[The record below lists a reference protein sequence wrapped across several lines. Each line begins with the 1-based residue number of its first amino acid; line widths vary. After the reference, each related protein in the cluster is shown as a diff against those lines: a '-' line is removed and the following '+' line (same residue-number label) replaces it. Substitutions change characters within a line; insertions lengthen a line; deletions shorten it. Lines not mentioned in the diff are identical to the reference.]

1 MGRDLAIGS
10 TVLRVTMPM
19 VRCAMPLRAQPGGL
33 AEQPALFRALSELNE
48 AHPNH
53 LGMCCDVVEPGCIE
67 VGDASASPADLRPCH
82 LAARAHHRG
91 RRLANRAVIAL
102 LGLAGAPPPVGIH
115 RGGPLRRRRSGR
127 QFQTPVQWAGDEREL
142 VIFVARHG
150 AKRWWRNFDGG
161 HAVDVLVG
169 RRWRPMQGEV
179 VRGLDD
185 PAGTDRLLACY
196 LDRFPKATRLV
207 PSDAEGRRDVSD
219 VVLVRCRPRPTA

>member
-1 MGRDLAIGS
+1 MS
-10 TVLRVTMPM
+10 
-19 VRCAMPLRAQPGGL
+19 
-33 AEQPALFRALSELNE
+33 
-48 AHPNH
+48 
-53 LGMCCDVVEPGCIE
+53 
-67 VGDASASPADLRPCH
+67 
-82 LAARAHHRG
+82 
-91 RRLANRAVIAL
+91 LANRAVIAL
-102 LGLAGAPPPVGIH
+102 LCSPAH
-115 RGGPLRRRRSGR
+115 RLLSGSTAVVRYDGRRSGR

-150 AKRWWRNFDGG
+150 AKRWWRNFEGG

-185 PAGTDRLLACY
+185 PAETDRLLACY